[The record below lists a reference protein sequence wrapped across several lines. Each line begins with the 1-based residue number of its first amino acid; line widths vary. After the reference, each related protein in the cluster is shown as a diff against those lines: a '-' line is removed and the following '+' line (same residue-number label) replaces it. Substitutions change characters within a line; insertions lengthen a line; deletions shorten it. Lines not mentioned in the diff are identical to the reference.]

1 MALVDDF
8 MPTFSVRRVDRIAVR
23 PPPELAWSLVRR
35 LDVSRI
41 ALVRRLF
48 DPGAHAV
55 AAARE
60 TFAEFSGSHPG
71 FFLLGEQGRELVTGA
86 VLRLWKPRIEH
97 ARVTKDGFA
106 TFAEPGF
113 GKVTWSL
120 SMEPRENGE
129 SWVGS
134 ELRLSTA
141 EERLPE
147 RLRPVLERVT
157 QLLQRSLLESL
168 SRELGRGRSEED
180 MPLAGDDFLAATR
193 FQKTHA
199 ITIEAPPERV
209 WPWLVQMGA
218 RRAGWYSFDVLDNG
232 GLPSANRIVPELQH
246 LHVGDRI
253 ATLPGS
259 RRDFAVLRLE
269 APRALVLGSPA
280 LLSETAGAEQAPMR
294 STWAFVL
301 EPIGEVA
308 TRLTV
313 RVRGD
318 YLLGTKMLA
327 LGPLMGVVHG
337 IMEAR
342 QLRNLRRR
350 AERASQR
357 GDA

>member
-1 MALVDDF
+1 MALVDTF
-8 MPTFSVRRVDRIAVR
+8 MPTFSVRRVDRIPVR
-23 PPPELAWSLVRR
+23 PPPELAWSLVRQ

-48 DPGAHAV
+48 DSGAHAAV
-55 AAARE
+55 RRE
-60 TFAEFSGSHPG
+60 TFAEFSGSHPD
-71 FFLLGEQGRELVTGA
+71 FLLLGEQGRELVTGA
-86 VLRLWKPRIEH
+86 VFRFWKPRIEH
-97 ARVTKDGFA
+97 APVTKDAFA

-120 SMEPRENGE
+120 SLEPRENGE

-147 RLRPVLERVT
+147 RVRPALERLT
-157 QLLQRSLLESL
+157 QLLQQRLLASL
-168 SRELGRGRSEED
+168 SRELGRARSEED
-180 MPLAGDDFLAATR
+180 MPLAGDEFLAATR

-232 GLPSANRIVPELQH
+232 GLPSASRIVPELQH
-246 LHVGDRI
+246 LSVGDRI
-253 ATLPGS
+253 ATIPGS
-259 RRDFAVLRLE
+259 KRDFAVLRLE
-269 APRALVLGSPA
+269 ALRALVLGSPA
-280 LLSETAGAEQAPMR
+280 LLPDSANAEQGSMR

-301 EPIGEVA
+301 EPIGEA
-308 TRLTV
+308 ASRLTV

-318 YLLGTKMLA
+318 YLLGKKMLA
-327 LGPLMGVVHG
+327 LGPLMGVVHSV
-337 IMEAR
+337 MEAR

-350 AERASQR
+350 AERALQH